1 MSWFATMLLAGAVFS
16 SGSGLH
22 VYEQFSE
29 TRRPT
34 APMPVVLDE
43 TERFEQ
49 TYPFSSDGTIEVSN
63 INGSIVVEAWDSPQI
78 QLVAL
83 KIADTK
89 ERLSDVEIE
98 IEATQNKF
106 RVSTQYKPNRER
118 YKDGKDG
125 RKHAKLSVDFR
136 LKVPRTARLSD
147 IETINGSVD
156 VSNMTAF
163 TDVSAVNGAVKGMNL
178 SGTARLSTVNGTVL
192 ADFENLTGDS
202 TIALSTVNGTVKL
215 DLPSNTNATVK
226 ADSVNGNITNEFG
239 LPVRKGKYVGR
250 DLYGRIGTGEVRIK
264 LNSVN
269 GGIVI
274 GRKNDGG
281 TPNPAVDL
289 LPQKT
294 ADDFDDTFESR
305 FEFELERINRDFE
318 RAMKESEAQIEF
330 SGKEVEKAMEAFES
344 AIAVSV
350 PEVTIS
356 TEAIRKATE
365 ALDRKKLAVEL
376 ESERNRLGAELAR
389 ASEALYMGRSP
400 FIEEKS
406 GSFEVSGKPKVIVDA
421 KSCAVTI
428 RGWDKQ
434 EVKYSVTRLKRNQD
448 NGDVKVDTI
457 KVGEEVKLVVKN
469 SVSPART
476 DSEFLNKVRLEV
488 FVPKKS
494 DLRIIT
500 DGEVRLEGTT
510 GDLELQGSNG
520 AVNVRDSMGTLSISD
535 ATGTIRV
542 IGFSGVLTTRGIEG
556 DLHLEGDFKK
566 IKAEQGEGNVYL
578 TLPDDAD
585 ALIKAC
591 EVDLKDAVAVN
602 ETTFRLGPLN
612 VVKQD
617 DLTWK
622 IGKGSAHYNFQD
634 QEGALQVRPKSSMFI
649 N

>member
-1 MSWFATMLLAGAVFS
+1 MSWFATMLLAGVVFS

-22 VYEQFSE
+22 VYDQFSE
-29 TRRPT
+29 TTRPT

-49 TYPFSSDGTIEVSN
+49 TYPFSPDGTIEVSN

-78 QLVAL
+78 HLVAV

-89 ERLSDVEIE
+89 ERLDDVEIE
-98 IEATQNKF
+98 IEASQNEF
-106 RVSTQYKPNRER
+106 RVRTDYKKNREWNR
-118 YKDGKDG
+118 EGEEG
-125 RKHAKLSVDFR
+125 RKHAKLSVDYR
-136 LKVPRTARLSD
+136 LKVPRTARLSE
-147 IETINGSVD
+147 IETINGSVN
-156 VSNMTAF
+156 VSNMTSF
-163 TDVSAVNGAVKGMNL
+163 TEVSAVNGAVKGMNL

-192 ADFENLTGDS
+192 ADFESLTGDS

-226 ADSVNGNITNEFG
+226 ADSVNGEITNAFG

-250 DLYGRIGTGEVRIK
+250 DLYGRIGSGDVKIK

-269 GGIVI
+269 GGIAI

-305 FEFELERINRDFE
+305 FEFEMERINRDFE
-318 RAMKESEAQIEF
+318 RALKESEAKIEF
-330 SGKEVEKAMEAFES
+330 SGKEVEKAMQAFEV
-344 AIAVSV
+344 AIAAAA
-350 PEVTIS
+350 PEVTIN
-356 TEAIRKATE
+356 TEAIRRATE
-365 ALDRKKLAVEL
+365 ALDRNGLAVEL
-376 ESERNRLGAELAR
+376 EAERNRLEAEVAR

-406 GSFEVSGKPKVIVDA
+406 GSFEVSGKPKVVVDA
-421 KSCAVTI
+421 KNCAVTVK
-428 RGWDKQ
+428 GWDKQ

-448 NGDVKVDTI
+448 SGDVKVDTI
-457 KVGEEVKLVVKN
+457 KVGGEVKLVVKN
-469 SVSPART
+469 SASTGRG
-476 DSEFLNKVRLEV
+476 DSDLLNKVRLEV

-500 DGEVRLEGTT
+500 DGEVRLEGVT

-520 AVNVRDSMGTLSISD
+520 AVNVRDSTGTLSIYE

-542 IGFSGVLTTRGIEG
+542 IGFSGILTTRSVEG
-556 DLHLEGDFKK
+556 DLHLEGDFKE
-566 IKAEQGEGNVYL
+566 IKAEKGEGNVFL
-578 TLPDDAD
+578 TLADDAD

-591 EVDLKDAVAVN
+591 EIDLKDAVAVN
-602 ETTFRLGPLN
+602 DSTYRLGALS

-617 DLTWK
+617 DLSWK
-622 IGKGSAHYNFQD
+622 IGKGSAVYNFQE
-634 QEGALQVRPKSSMFI
+634 QEGALQLRPRSSMFI

>member
-1 MSWFATMLLAGAVFS
+1 MSWFATLLLAGAVFS
-16 SGSGLH
+16 SGSGLQ
-22 VYEQFSE
+22 VYEQFNE
-29 TRRPT
+29 PKRPT

-49 TYPFSSDGTIEVSN
+49 TYPFSPDGTIEVSN
-63 INGSIVVEAWDSPQI
+63 INGSITVEAWDSPQI
-78 QLVAL
+78 HLVAV
-83 KIADTK
+83 KVADSK
-89 ERLSDVEIE
+89 ERLNDVAIE
-98 IEATQNKF
+98 IEATQTEFK
-106 RVSTQYKPNRER
+106 VETDYKKREWNRE
-118 YKDGKDG
+118 KEEG
-125 RKHAKLSVDFR
+125 RKYSKLSVDFR
-136 LKVPRTARLSD
+136 LKVPRTAQLRE

-156 VSNMTAF
+156 VSNMTGF
-163 TDVSAVNGAVKGMNL
+163 TQVSAVNGSVKGMNL

-192 ADFENLTGDS
+192 ADFESLNGDS

-226 ADSVNGNITNEFG
+226 ADSVNGEISNDFG

-250 DLYGRIGTGEVRIK
+250 DLYGRIGSGDVKVK

-269 GGIVI
+269 GGIAI

-281 TPNPAVDL
+281 TPNQAVDL

-305 FEFELERINRDFE
+305 FEFEMERINRDFE
-318 RAMKESEAQIEF
+318 RALKESEAKIAF
-330 SGKEVEKAMEAFES
+330 SGKEVEKMMEAFET
-344 AIAVSV
+344 AISVSV

-365 ALDRKKLAVEL
+365 ALDRRELSADL
-376 ESERNRLGAELAR
+376 ESEKARLEAELAR

-400 FIEEKS
+400 FVEEKS

-421 KSCAVTI
+421 KSCAVTV

-448 NGDVKVDTI
+448 SGDVKVDTV
-457 KVGEEVKLVVKN
+457 KVGEEVKLIVKN
-469 SVSPART
+469 SASSSRS

-500 DGEVRLEGTT
+500 DGEVRLEGVT
-510 GDLELQGSNG
+510 GDLELQGSHG
-520 AVNVRDSMGTLSISD
+520 AVNVRDSMGTLKISE
-535 ATGTIRV
+535 ARGTIRV
-542 IGFSGVLTTRGIEG
+542 IGFSGTLSTRRIEG

-566 IKAEQGEGNVYL
+566 INASEGEGNVYL
-578 TLPDDAD
+578 TLADNAD
-585 ALIKAC
+585 ALITAC
-591 EVDLKDAVAVN
+591 DVDLLDAVAVN
-602 ETTFRLGPLN
+602 ESTFRLGTLS

-617 DLTWK
+617 DLSWK
-622 IGKGSAHYNFQD
+622 IGKGSAVYNFQE
-634 QEGALQVRPKSSMFI
+634 QEGSLQLRPRSSMFI